1 MILQQPLRTR
11 QLIVAALVALGLL
24 VLNDDTLAQMKA
36 SEPDLKA
43 AIIINMAM
51 FVDWPAQD
59 GTSGDQ
65 LAICYLTDSPVA
77 TALGKAQGKTMR
89 NRTINVRKVAPD
101 ALADCHVAYLSPE
114 ERERLPRIL
123 SAVRGAPVLVTG
135 DTPELFPEGSMLNLE
150 LSGGHVVFDV
160 NLRSAQKAGLQISSK
175 ALRLARKVIE

>member
-1 MILQQPLRTR
+1 MSLRQPQRTR
-11 QLIVAALVALGLL
+11 QLIVAALVALALCSA
-24 VLNDDTLAQMKA
+24 NDDTLAQMKA

-51 FVDWPAQD
+51 FVDWPAQE
-59 GTSGDQ
+59 GLSGNQ
-65 LAICYLTDSPVA
+65 LAICYLTDSPIA
-77 TALGKAQGKTMR
+77 TALGKAQGRNMR
-89 NRTINVRKVAPD
+89 NRTITVRKVSPE
-101 ALADCHVAYLSPE
+101 ALAGCHVVYLSPE

-123 SAVRGAPVLVTG
+123 SAVRDAPVLLTG
-135 DTPELFPEGSMLNLE
+135 DTPEFFPEGSMLNLE

>member
-1 MILQQPLRTR
+1 MIMHPR
-11 QLIVAALVALGLL
+11 QLIVTALLALGLL
-24 VLNDDTLAQMKA
+24 ALNDDTLAQMKA

-51 FVDWPAQD
+51 FVDWPAQSELP
-59 GTSGDQ
+59 GNQ
-65 LAICYLTDSPVA
+65 LAICFITDSPVA
-77 TALGKAQGKTMR
+77 SALGKAQGKTMR
-89 NRTINVRKVAPD
+89 NRTITVRRVAPE
-101 ALADCHVAYLSPE
+101 ALAGCHVAYLSPE
-114 ERERLPRIL
+114 ERERLPQIL
-123 SAVRGAPVLVTG
+123 SATRNAPVLIAG